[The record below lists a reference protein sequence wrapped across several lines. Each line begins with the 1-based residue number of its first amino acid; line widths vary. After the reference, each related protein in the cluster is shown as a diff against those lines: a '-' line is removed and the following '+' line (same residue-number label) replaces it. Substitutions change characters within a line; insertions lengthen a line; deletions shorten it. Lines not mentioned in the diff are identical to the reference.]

1 MLVFPNAKINIGLN
15 ILEKRPDN
23 FHNIQTIFYPIGLSD
38 ALEVVEDN
46 SIEDDFEI
54 SFSGIEVDAEPQNNL
69 VVKAYLMLKDK
80 YKLPKIRIHLHKNIP
95 FGAGMGGGSSDAA
108 FMLVLLNNLFDIGLN
123 QEQLL
128 YFASLLGSDCAFFVL
143 NYPCFATKKG
153 EVLQSINLDL
163 SQYSIVVAKPDVNI
177 PTKNVY
183 SLVTPNNNVQSLEEL
198 IKLPIEQWKDTIV
211 NDFEKPIFKQYP
223 KIAALKQKFYDFGAI
238 YSQMTGSGSA
248 IFGIF
253 DKNQKVDF
261 GYLPIVYSE
270 L

>member
-23 FHNIQTIFYPIGLSD
+23 FHNIQTIFYPVGLRD

-46 SIEDDFEI
+46 SIANDFEI
-54 SFSGIEVDAEPQNNL
+54 SFSGIEVDAEPKNNL
-69 VVKAYLMLKDK
+69 AVKAYLLLKEK
-80 YKLPKIRIHLHKNIP
+80 YNLPKIRIHLHKNIP

-108 FMLVLLNNLFDIGLN
+108 FMLVLLNNLFEIGLN
-123 QEQLL
+123 QEQLM
-128 YFASLLGSDCAFFVL
+128 YFSSLLGSDCPFFVL

-153 EVLQSINLDL
+153 EVLHSIDIDL
-163 SQYSIVVAKPDVNI
+163 SEYRIVIAKPEVNI

-183 SLVTPNNNVQSLEEL
+183 SLITPISNVQSLEEL
-198 IKLPIEQWKDTIV
+198 IKLPIEQWKNV
-211 NDFEKPIFKQYP
+211 VFNDFEKPIFRQNP
-223 KIAALKQKFYDFGAI
+223 EIEAIKQKFYDLGAI

-248 IFGIF
+248 VYAFF
-253 DKNQKVDF
+253 EKNLNIDF
-261 GYLPIVYSE
+261 ENLPIVYSE